1 MSKIKII
8 FLLICFLL
16 LFVIIK
22 LQQSAI
28 ITGGSIFSHK
38 NIIDSMQTFAI
49 AIICYV
55 LYKYFNN
62 KQGEFWGQGIP
73 GNSGDSIFN

>member
-8 FLLICFLL
+8 FILICLL
-16 LFVIIK
+16 VLVVFIK

-28 ITGGSIFSHK
+28 ITGGSILSHK
-38 NIIDSMQTFAI
+38 NIIGSVQTLAI

-55 LYKYFNN
+55 LYKYFNK
-62 KQGEFWGQGIP
+62 KQK
-73 GNSGDSIFN
+73 